1 LRQQAQILKKACC
14 SSATSKPSEVSF
26 FIETTLF
33 TVQFISTMKHKYFIY
48 TALFCAAV
56 TCFLAFSRPD
66 VAPNQAVQYTDEVGN
81 TETQWYAGS
90 NQQKIFALDTLT
102 TAGTTTITVPWNMAS
117 PYQYQYFFKMRKI
130 GVTPNV
136 KVVLDERNAANSAL
150 WSAIDSVSMVGADS
164 TKLNFRLRGS
174 VTYGSFHRL
183 RFVKVGN
190 GGVARNTELVI
201 KPTN

>member
-1 LRQQAQILKKACC
+1 MEQLHKFLNRLSIVALVLLVVGLGIAGSFAFK
-14 SSATSKPSEVSF
+14 SENLSN
-26 FIETTLF
+26 IEKQP
-33 TVQFISTMKHKYFIY
+33 TVI
-48 TALFCAAV
+48 
-56 TCFLAFSRPD
+56 
-66 VAPNQAVQYTDEVGN
+66 TDESGN
-81 TETQWYAGS
+81 TGTYYWAGS

-150 WSAIDSVSMVGADS
+150 WSAIDSVSMVGAES